1 MLLFPYHI
9 RGNRNFL
16 KELIIMIV
24 NRLIVKNWRNFQQIN
39 VPLRER
45 QFIVGPNASGK
56 SNLLD
61 IFRFLRDIAKAE
73 GGGLQKAISD
83 RGGVSKIRCLSA
95 TQDVEVSIEIHIADT
110 ADAPATWRYGIGFQ
124 QEPRGH
130 RQTYLTYER
139 VWRGDELL
147 LNRPDVEDNEDPDR
161 LTQTAL
167 EQIAA
172 NAKFRE
178 IGGFLRKVT
187 YLHLVPQLIRFADSI
202 QGKII
207 EDDPFGQAFLERVAS
222 VHPSTR
228 RARLKR
234 IERALKI
241 VVPQF
246 EELAFIR
253 DKRTGHPHLQARYS
267 HWQLNEEWQRED
279 QFSDGVLRLIG
290 LLWSLLESDSVIL
303 LEEPELSLNIGIIS
317 QLAPSISRLQKSH
330 GSQVLASTQSDNL
343 LIEPGIDGREVLLLI
358 PEKEGTV
365 VKISSDIDYIRV
377 LLKAG
382 LTPGEVVLTRYPE
395 QSSLLE

>member
-1 MLLFPYHI
+1 M
-9 RGNRNFL
+9 
-16 KELIIMIV
+16 II

-95 TQDVEVSIEIHIADT
+95 GQDPEVAIEIHIADT
-110 ADAPATWRYGIGFQ
+110 PDAPATWRYSVGF
-124 QEPRGH
+124 
-130 RQTYLTYER
+130 RQADREHCQTHLTYER

-147 LNRPDVEDNEDPDR
+147 LDRPDANDNEDPDR

-178 IGGFLRKVT
+178 IGGFLRNVS
-187 YLHLVPQLIRFADSI
+187 YLHLVPQLIRFADAI
-202 QGKII
+202 QGRVI

-234 IERALKI
+234 IERTLKI
-241 VVPQF
+241 AVPQF
-246 EELAFIR
+246 EKLEFIR
-253 DKRTGHPHLQARYS
+253 DNGGRPHLQAHYS
-267 HWQLNEEWQRED
+267 HWRSNEEGQHED

-290 LLWSLLESDSVIL
+290 LLWSLLESDSIIL

-317 QLAPSISRLQKSH
+317 QLAPSISRLQRSR
-330 GSQVLASTQSDNL
+330 GSQVLVSTQSDNL

-365 VKISSDIDYIRV
+365 VKISSDIDSIRV

-395 QSSLLE
+395 QSSLLK

>member
-1 MLLFPYHI
+1 M
-9 RGNRNFL
+9 
-16 KELIIMIV
+16 II
-24 NRLIVKNWRNFQQIN
+24 NRLIAKNWRNFQQIN
-39 VPLRER
+39 VPFRER

-61 IFRFLRDIAKAE
+61 IFRFLRDIAKAK

-95 TQDVEVSIEIHIADT
+95 KQDPEVAIEIHIADT
-110 ADAPATWRYGIGFQ
+110 SDAPATWRYSVGF
-124 QEPRGH
+124 
-130 RQTYLTYER
+130 RQADLGNCQTHLTYER
-139 VWRGDELL
+139 VWRGDECLL
-147 LNRPDVEDNEDPDR
+147 DRPDADDNEDPDR

-178 IGGFLRKVT
+178 IGGFLRNVT
-187 YLHLVPQLIRFADSI
+187 YLHLVPQLIRFADLI
-202 QGKII
+202 QGRVI
-207 EDDPFGQAFLERVAS
+207 EDDPFGQGFLERVAS

-234 IERALKI
+234 IERTLKI
-241 VVPQF
+241 AVPQF
-246 EELAFIR
+246 EKLEFIR
-253 DKRTGHPHLQARYS
+253 DNRGRPHLQAHYS
-267 HWQLNEEWQRED
+267 HWCSNEEGQHED

-317 QLAPSISRLQKSH
+317 QLAPSISRLQRTR
-330 GSQVLASTQSDNL
+330 GSQVLVSTQSNVL

-365 VKISSDIDYIRV
+365 TKIASDVDYIRT
-377 LLKAG
+377 LLKSG
-382 LTPGEVVLTRYPE
+382 LTAGEVVLTRYPK
-395 QSSLLE
+395 QSSLVK

>member
-1 MLLFPYHI
+1 M
-9 RGNRNFL
+9 
-16 KELIIMIV
+16 II
-24 NRLIVKNWRNFQQIN
+24 NRLIAKNWRNFQQIN

-73 GGGLQKAISD
+73 GGGLQKAISN

-95 TQDVEVSIEIHIADT
+95 AQDPEVAIEIHIADT
-110 ADAPATWRYGIGFQ
+110 PDAPATWRYSVGF
-124 QEPRGH
+124 
-130 RQTYLTYER
+130 RQTELGHCQTHLTHER
-139 VWRGDELL
+139 VWREDELL
-147 LNRPDVEDNEDPDR
+147 LNRPDADDNEDPDR

-178 IGGFLRKVT
+178 IGGFLRNVT

-234 IERALKI
+234 IERTLKI
-241 VVPQF
+241 AVPQF
-246 EELAFIR
+246 EKLEFIR
-253 DKRTGHPHLQARYS
+253 DNRGRPHLQAHYS
-267 HWQLNEEWQRED
+267 HWCSNEQEQHED

-317 QLAPSISRLQKSH
+317 QLAPSISRLQRTR
-330 GSQVLASTQSDNL
+330 GSQVLVSTQSDVL

-365 VKISSDIDYIRV
+365 PKIASDVDYIRT
-377 LLKAG
+377 LLKSG
-382 LTPGEVVLTRYPE
+382 LTAGEVVLTRYPK
-395 QSSLLE
+395 QSSLVK

>member
-1 MLLFPYHI
+1 M
-9 RGNRNFL
+9 
-16 KELIIMIV
+16 II
-24 NRLIVKNWRNFQQIN
+24 NRLIAKNWRNFQQIN

-73 GGGLQKAISD
+73 GGGLQKAIND

-95 TQDVEVSIEIHIADT
+95 RQDPEVAIEVHISDT
-110 ADAPATWRYGIGFQ
+110 PDAPATWRYSVGF
-124 QEPRGH
+124 
-130 RQTYLTYER
+130 RQADREHYQTHLTYER
-139 VWRGDELL
+139 VWREDECLL
-147 LNRPDVEDNEDPDR
+147 DRPDAEDNEDPDR

-246 EELAFIR
+246 EELAFIQN
-253 DKRTGHPHLQARYS
+253 KRTGHPHLQARYS
-267 HWQLNEEWQRED
+267 YWQLNEAWQRED

-290 LLWSLLESDSVIL
+290 LLWALLENESLVL
-303 LEEPELSLNIGIIS
+303 LEEPELSLNIGIVSKLVPLFARIPRIHQS
-317 QLAPSISRLQKSH
+317 QVFVSTHSSTLLTEPCIDGTEVLCSHLQGQEHRLKSRLI
-330 GSQVLASTQSDNL
+330 LRTFASF
-343 LIEPGIDGREVLLLI
+343 
-358 PEKEGTV
+358 
-365 VKISSDIDYIRV
+365 
-377 LLKAG
+377 
-382 LTPGEVVLTRYPE
+382 
-395 QSSLLE
+395 

>member
-1 MLLFPYHI
+1 M
-9 RGNRNFL
+9 
-16 KELIIMIV
+16 II
-24 NRLIVKNWRNFQQIN
+24 NRLIVKNWRNFQHID

-73 GGGLQKAISD
+73 GGGLQKAIND

-95 TQDVEVSIEIHIADT
+95 KQDPEVAVEIHIADT
-110 ADAPATWRYGIGFQ
+110 SDAPATWRYSVGFRQ
-124 QEPRGH
+124 ADRGH
-130 RQTYLTYER
+130 SQTHLTHER
-139 VWRGDELL
+139 VWREDELL
-147 LNRPDVEDNEDPDR
+147 LDRPDADDTEDPDR

-167 EQIAA
+167 EQNAA

-178 IGGFLRKVT
+178 IGQFLRNVT
-187 YLHLVPQLIRFADSI
+187 YLHLVPQLIRFADAI
-202 QGKII
+202 QGKVI
-207 EDDPFGQAFLERVAS
+207 EDDPLGQGFLERVAS

-234 IERALKI
+234 IEHTLKI
-241 VVPQF
+241 AVPQF
-246 EELAFIR
+246 EKLEFVR
-253 DKRTGHPHLQARYS
+253 DNKGRPHLRARYS
-267 HWQLNEEWQRED
+267 HWCSNEEGQHED

-317 QLAPSISRLQKSH
+317 QLAPSISRLQRSR
-330 GSQVLASTQSDNL
+330 GSQVLVSTQSDNL

-395 QSSLLE
+395 QSSLLK

>member
-1 MLLFPYHI
+1 M
-9 RGNRNFL
+9 
-16 KELIIMIV
+16 II
-24 NRLIVKNWRNFQQIN
+24 NRLIVKNWRNFQHID

-110 ADAPATWRYGIGFQ
+110 PDAPATWRYGVGFRQ
-124 QEPRGH
+124 ADREH

-139 VWRGDELL
+139 VWREDELL
-147 LNRPDVEDNEDPDR
+147 LDRPDAEDNEDPDR

-167 EQIAA
+167 EQNAA

-178 IGGFLRKVT
+178 IGRFFRNVT
-187 YLHLVPQLIRFADSI
+187 YLHLVPQLIRFGDAI
-202 QGKII
+202 QGKVI
-207 EDDPFGQAFLERVAS
+207 EDDPFGQAFIERVAD

-228 RARLKR
+228 RARLKK
-234 IERALKI
+234 IEHTLKI
-241 VVPQF
+241 AVPQF
-246 EELAFIR
+246 EKLEFIR
-253 DKRTGHPHLQARYS
+253 DNRGRPHLRAHYS
-267 HWQLNEEWQRED
+267 HWCSNEEGQHED

-290 LLWSLLESDSVIL
+290 LLWSLFENDSIIL
-303 LEEPELSLNIGIIS
+303 LEEPEISLNIGIIS
-317 QLAPSISRLQKSH
+317 QLAPSISRLQRSR
-330 GSQVLASTQSDNL
+330 GSQVLVSTQSDTL

-365 VKISSDIDYIRV
+365 VKISSDIDYIQV
-377 LLKAG
+377 LFKAG

-395 QSSLLE
+395 QSNLLK

>member
-1 MLLFPYHI
+1 M
-9 RGNRNFL
+9 
-16 KELIIMIV
+16 II
-24 NRLIVKNWRNFQQIN
+24 NRLIVKNWRNFQHID

-73 GGGLQKAISD
+73 GGGLQKAIND

-95 TQDVEVSIEIHIADT
+95 RQAPEVAVEIHIADT
-110 ADAPATWRYGIGFQ
+110 SDAPATWRYSVGFRQ
-124 QEPRGH
+124 ADRGH
-130 RQTYLTYER
+130 SQTHLTHER
-139 VWRGDELL
+139 VWREDELL
-147 LNRPDVEDNEDPDR
+147 LDRPDADDTEDPDR

-167 EQIAA
+167 EQNAA

-178 IGGFLRKVT
+178 IGQFLRNVT
-187 YLHLVPQLIRFADSI
+187 YLHLVPQLIRFADAI
-202 QGKII
+202 QGKVI
-207 EDDPFGQAFLERVAS
+207 EDDPLGQGFLERVAS

-234 IERALKI
+234 IEHTLKI
-241 VVPQF
+241 AVPQF
-246 EELAFIR
+246 EKLEFVR
-253 DKRTGHPHLQARYS
+253 DNKGRPHLRARYS
-267 HWQLNEEWQRED
+267 HWCSNEEGQHED

-317 QLAPSISRLQKSH
+317 QLAPSISRLQRSR
-330 GSQVLASTQSDNL
+330 GSQVLVSTQSDNL

-395 QSSLLE
+395 QSSLLK

>member
-1 MLLFPYHI
+1 M
-9 RGNRNFL
+9 
-16 KELIIMIV
+16 II
-24 NRLIVKNWRNFQQIN
+24 NRLIVKNWRNFQEID

-73 GGGLQKAISD
+73 GGGLQKAIND

-95 TQDVEVSIEIHIADT
+95 QQDPEVAIEIHISDT
-110 ADAPATWRYGIGFQ
+110 PDAPATWRYSVGFRQ
-124 QEPRGH
+124 ADREH
-130 RQTYLTYER
+130 CQTYLTYER
-139 VWRGDELL
+139 VWREDELVL
-147 LNRPDVEDNEDPDR
+147 DRPDAEDNEDPDR

-178 IGGFLRKVT
+178 IGGFFRNVT

-234 IERALKI
+234 IERTLKI
-241 VVPQF
+241 AVPQF
-246 EELAFIR
+246 EKLEFIR
-253 DKRTGHPHLQARYS
+253 DNRGRPHLQAHYS
-267 HWQLNEEWQRED
+267 HWCSNEEGQHED

>member
-1 MLLFPYHI
+1 M
-9 RGNRNFL
+9 
-16 KELIIMIV
+16 II

-95 TQDVEVSIEIHIADT
+95 RQDPEVAIEIHIADT
-110 ADAPATWRYGIGFQ
+110 PDAPAIWRYSVGFRQ
-124 QEPRGH
+124 ADREPCQAH
-130 RQTYLTYER
+130 LTYER

-147 LNRPDVEDNEDPDR
+147 LDRPDAEDNEDPDR

-178 IGGFLRKVT
+178 VGRFLRNVT
-187 YLHLVPQLIRFADSI
+187 YLHLVPQLIRFADVI
-202 QGKII
+202 QGRVI
-207 EDDPFGQAFLERVAS
+207 EDDPFGQGFLERVAS

-234 IERALKI
+234 IERTLKI
-241 VVPQF
+241 AVPQF
-246 EELAFIR
+246 EKLEFIR
-253 DKRTGHPHLQARYS
+253 DNRGRPHLQAHYS
-267 HWQLNEEWQRED
+267 HWRSNEEGQHEN

-290 LLWSLLESDSVIL
+290 LLWSLLESDSIIL

-317 QLAPSISRLQKSH
+317 QLAPSISRLQRSR
-330 GSQVLASTQSDNL
+330 GSQVLVSTQSDVL

-358 PEKEGTV
+358 PEKEGTI
-365 VKISSDIDYIRV
+365 VKISSDIDYIRA

-382 LTPGEVVLTRYPE
+382 LTAGEVVLTRYPE
-395 QSSLLE
+395 QSSLLK